1 MTGAEKEGGETA
13 NLASTPPPFSAE
25 MEDIMEA
32 FRLSVRFTTQ
42 LKGSRPSV
50 GTNTHQQGET
60 GQQSSLLTKNSSSIH
75 FQLVLACCEGGTGL
89 AVCGRGVCTK
99 TCLAALG

>member
-1 MTGAEKEGGETA
+1 
-13 NLASTPPPFSAE
+13 
-25 MEDIMEA
+25 MEA
-32 FRLSVRFTTQ
+32 FRLSVPFTTQ

-60 GQQSSLLTKNSSSIH
+60 GQQRSLLTKNSSSIH